1 MQTEWQSFIQSQSL
15 TESINQINTPSIAPL
30 SHLSVLS
37 VSGADAAKFL
47 QGQVTCDVNKLVEN
61 KAQLGAYC
69 NAKGRTIT
77 SFIIIR
83 IDADTLYII
92 LPREL
97 ITQVQKKL
105 QMYIMRADVKLT
117 DQTESLC
124 ILGLYDFT
132 ASPEI
137 QCYNYLDDPKRQ
149 LIINDHANCL
159 QLVSQLLTTQS
170 VQLINPNVWT
180 ALDILAGIPWLNT
193 KTSELFVPQMLKLDE
208 LNAIS
213 FEKGCY
219 TGQEVVARTH
229 YLGKNKRIMLLAKCA
244 ANVIVPDAC
253 EIVTETAPE
262 NILGTLVLQAKQDD
276 VTLLLIVLKESPN
289 ELLKLQFN
297 NEAFDAITLNK

>member
-15 TESINQINTPSIAPL
+15 AESISETNTPSIAPL

-77 SFIIIR
+77 SFIIIKIA
-83 IDADTLYII
+83 IDSFYVI
-92 LPREL
+92 LPKEL
-97 ITQVQKKL
+97 ISPVQKKL
-105 QMYIMRADVKLT
+105 QMYILRSDVKLAE
-117 DQTESLC
+117 QSELC
-124 ILGLYDFT
+124 ILGLYNFT
-132 ASPEI
+132 EAPEI

-149 LIINDHANCL
+149 LVINDYATCL
-159 QLVSQLLTTQS
+159 QLFSELSTTQP
-170 VQLINPNVWT
+170 VQLISPNAWI

-193 KTSELFVPQMLKLDE
+193 QTSELFVPQMLKLDE

-229 YLGKNKRIMLLAKCA
+229 YLGKNKRVMLLAKCA
-244 ANVIVPDAC
+244 ANAIIPDAC
-253 EIVTETAPE
+253 DIMSTTDTES
-262 NILGTLVLQAKQDD
+262 NLGTLVLQAKQADT
-276 VTLLLIVLKESPN
+276 TLLLIILKELPN

-297 NEAFDAITLNK
+297 NAAFDAITLAK